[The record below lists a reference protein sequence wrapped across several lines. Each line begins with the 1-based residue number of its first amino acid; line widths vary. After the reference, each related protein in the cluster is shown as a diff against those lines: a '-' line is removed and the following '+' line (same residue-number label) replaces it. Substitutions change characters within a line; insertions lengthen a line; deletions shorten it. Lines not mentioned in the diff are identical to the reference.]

1 MIHTFLSAFL
11 LFLIPITI
19 GWFAMGKPKT
29 QHLFILALA
38 AGISYM
44 IWRFQSPFPYPLN
57 WDMWEHQTA
66 VNAILTGH
74 VALLPSALSD
84 TFGFNGY
91 TTLFHYIL
99 ALPQYLFSPDILGF
113 WWIAEVYMAF
123 VTSMAAYA
131 LTRAIT
137 KRDDTALVAGVLSAL
152 CFESSI
158 VFTPFFL
165 MPQTAAAVIWCMGF
179 AWIMSVK
186 RFPNIVGLLVLSL
199 ALFSMHFVIGT
210 AGILT
215 YLVYLI
221 IRFTRVQKGSK
232 GMRFTL
238 YTMPLWVY
246 AIAFG
251 LSRYIPMGTINWGE
265 AANFIQTIPEKLTD
279 MQGWYGYF
287 PLFLVPIGMVAL
299 NRDPKASHAQTIA
312 IISLTVLA
320 VVFSPIAYSMKFYA
334 LGRYFVIMYVACGVM
349 YFIDQAVIPKY
360 KTGILFLFFA
370 AQLVIFTT
378 NVLRWQESLQFQ
390 GVASHVSTHDVEL
403 ATFLKKNYGNTRV
416 MLISDPTTS
425 YILEPL
431 TGINTPGGAY
441 MNSENRIRIASLINA
456 SDSARL
462 SGSLQQIHDKLDTAP
477 VSGYVL
483 ILSARYFQWTNL
495 LEAKQL
501 GFAFNIWR
509 PQAMTLADTIA
520 VAAFEKTMNVQ
531 PVFTNA
537 SGAVFY
543 IPRTG
548 L

>member
-1 MIHTFLSAFL
+1 MIHTFLSAFF
-11 LFLIPITI
+11 LFLVPITL

-38 AGISYM
+38 TGISYM
-44 IWRFQSPFPYPLN
+44 IWRFQSPYPLPLN

-66 VNAILTGH
+66 VNAILQGH
-74 VALLPSALSD
+74 SALIPSALSD

-99 ALPQYLFSPDILGF
+99 ALPQYLFRPDILGF

-131 LTRAIT
+131 LTRVVT

-158 VFTPFFL
+158 VFAPFFL
-165 MPQTAAAVIWCMGF
+165 MPQTVAAVIWCFGF
-179 AWIMSVK
+179 AWIINTK
-186 RFPNIVGLLVLSL
+186 RFPNIFGLCAL
-199 ALFSMHFVIGT
+199 ALIICSMHFVIGA

-232 GMRFTL
+232 GMRFIL
-238 YTMPLWVY
+238 YTMPIWVY
-246 AIAFG
+246 TLLFV
-251 LSRYIPMGTINWGE
+251 LSRYIPMGSINWGE

-287 PLFLVPIGMVAL
+287 PLLLVPIGMWAL
-299 NRDPKASHAQTIA
+299 NRDQKASHAKTIA
-312 IISLTVLA
+312 LISLTVLA
-320 VVFSPIAYSMKFYA
+320 VVFSPIAYGMKFYA
-334 LGRYFVIMYVACGVM
+334 LERYFVILYVACGVM
-349 YFIDQAVIPKY
+349 YFIDEAVIPKY
-360 KTGILFLFFA
+360 KAGILFLFFA

-378 NVLRWQESLQFQ
+378 NVLRWQESLGFQ
-390 GVASHVSTHDVEL
+390 GVASHVSAYDQQL
-403 ATFLKKNYGNTRV
+403 ATFLKNHYGNTRV

-441 MNSENRIRIASLINA
+441 MNGENRTRIASLINA

-462 SGSLQQIHDKLDTAP
+462 SESLDQIHDKLDTTP
-477 VSGYVL
+477 VGGYLVV
-483 ILSARYFQWTNL
+483 LSARYFQWTTL

-509 PQAMTLADTIA
+509 PQAMNLTDTIA
-520 VAAFEKTMNVQ
+520 TAAFEKTMNLQ

-537 SGAVFY
+537 SAAVFY